1 VFGAGDL
8 PFRGFFATGVCFLFC
23 FPFAAAAAAAAA
35 VAVALFLAGDA
46 LGEGEKVGDT
56 IGDGGVL
63 ASGGVSGT
71 AAILL
76 PSFCGVGFA
85 FDSALPFFGRAGN
98 ERKEKNSFDQE
109 LAQKE
114 E

>member
-1 VFGAGDL
+1 MFGAGDL

-23 FPFAAAAAAAAA
+23 FPFAAAA
-35 VAVALFLAGDA
+35 ALFLAGDA

-76 PSFCGVGFA
+76 LGFWGVGFA